1 MRERVVVYGGQL
13 ATGTVNDGGYRV
25 QARIPVPDSTAEPAV
40 APTPP
45 RAR

>member
-25 QARIPVPDSTAEPAV
+25 QADPGAGLDG
-40 APTPP
+40 
-45 RAR
+45 RARGCAHSAPG